1 MALTLAYV
9 ARSEV
14 GLVRKNNQDSAYAS
28 PTMLMVAD
36 GMGGAA
42 AGDLASA
49 VAINELRQ
57 TDADLAGKDLLEV
70 AKGAIARANDH
81 IRDLVSLDPSLDGM
95 GTTVCGL
102 LFDGERLA
110 VANIGDSR
118 AYRLRDGQFERI
130 TRDHSWVQTLVDDG
144 RITEAEALV
153 HPHRSLILKVLNGQ
167 PTHTPDLEMAD
178 VQAGDRYLICSDGL
192 CGMVTDA
199 AIGEV
204 IGGDDPE
211 QVVDDLVKIAY
222 AEGGLDN
229 ITIILADVVD
239 DGPAGETMVLGAAA
253 EIDLDVA
260 ADDIDDTRQI
270 PTGPRPDPGAREK
283 AELARYQPTTKGRG
297 GAWVKVIL
305 GIVLPVL
312 VIGGGLFGWYGYVQ
326 TKYYVGANDDLVTVF
341 RGLPD
346 TVLGVRLSTPIEV
359 HNTKV
364 SDLPLFYQDKVR
376 SAIVV
381 PDLQAAAT
389 TTEELRVLAQRCI
402 AQREARA
409 TATAA
414 PTPSDSASPSPSTS
428 ATATGKAG
436 PTPSTS
442 PSPTVSPT
450 PSVTP
455 SADTPQAP
463 EDC

>member
-70 AKGAIARANDH
+70 AKGAITRANDH

-118 AYRLRDGQFERI
+118 AYRLRDGPFERI

-211 QVVDDLVKIAY
+211 QVVDSLVKIAY

-239 DGPAGETMVLGAAA
+239 DGQAGEPMVLGAAA